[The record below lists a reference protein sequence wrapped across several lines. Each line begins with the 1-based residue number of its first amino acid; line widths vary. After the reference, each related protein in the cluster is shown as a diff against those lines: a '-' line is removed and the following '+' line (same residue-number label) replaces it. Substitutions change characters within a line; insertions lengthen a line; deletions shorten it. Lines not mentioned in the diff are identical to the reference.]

1 MNKTTLLLVILGSA
15 ALAIGISVAV
25 RVGVLLSSPGLS
37 ALSCTPVHIVAVG
50 GCDSDGLCGVV
61 ALSQDKQVIKGKA
74 SYPVAGLID
83 CRESVSE

>member
-15 ALAIGISVAV
+15 ALAIGISNLA
-25 RVGVLLSSPGLS
+25 GVLLSSPGLS

-61 ALSQDKQVIKGKA
+61 AVSQDKQVIKGKA
-74 SYPVAGLID
+74 SYPVAGLVD

>member
-1 MNKTTLLLVILGSA
+1 MNKLTLLLSILSSTL
-15 ALAIGISVAV
+15 LAIGIFNIIK
-25 RVGVLLSSPGLS
+25 VLNSSPGLS

-74 SYPVAGLID
+74 SYPVAGLVD